1 MCMLLFSIQ
10 QGLTIEDLEDLLVD
24 IKVYMELEEGKNAE
38 FWKVDMYVAIGKIHS
53 QVNQVLILN
62 FLLLWGIFWILTCLS
77 PLSWVSESFR
87 QDIGQFQHTADYYC
101 PNQQYLGKVCS
112 ACSRALANTLQ
123 IYSLLFIT
131 KPFTRFQ
138 LGKSFY

>member
-1 MCMLLFSIQ
+1 MCILLFSIQ

-38 FWKVDMYVAIGKIHS
+38 FWKVNMYVAIDKIHS

-77 PLSWVSESFR
+77 PLSLVSESFR
-87 QDIGQFQHTADYYC
+87 QDIGQFQYMADYYC
-101 PNQQYLGKVCS
+101 PNQQYLGKVCC

-123 IYSLLFIT
+123 TYSLLFIT